1 MHNDP
6 DYQRIMFEAGSPPTG
21 DTNMSNI
28 YVTNY
33 RYKEAL
39 TVTASA
45 YNTKVSIEIPLDS
58 TLNELLEVFKSVA
71 ISLGYH
77 EMSWRTA
84 IAQEHDNYR
93 MDEESEDRLEQIKK
107 SFTHESDC

>member
-1 MHNDP
+1 
-6 DYQRIMFEAGSPPTG
+6 
-21 DTNMSNI
+21 MSHI
-28 YVTNY
+28 PFYVTNY